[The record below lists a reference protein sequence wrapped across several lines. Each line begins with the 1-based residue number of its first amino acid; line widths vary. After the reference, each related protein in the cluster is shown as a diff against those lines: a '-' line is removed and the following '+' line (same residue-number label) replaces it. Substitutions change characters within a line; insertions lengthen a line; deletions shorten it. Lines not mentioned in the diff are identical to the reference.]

1 MIEFTHTKKEETYI
15 ISLADSKS
23 ASSIY
28 TMIQAKPCKD
38 YENSRQPDTLV
49 ESGIKG
55 KIHAQNFKHR

>member
-1 MIEFTHTKKEETYI
+1 M
-15 ISLADSKS
+15 SLADSKS
-23 ASSIY
+23 ASIC
-28 TMIQAKPCKD
+28 TMIQAKSCKD